1 VSRNPKAL
9 WAFLMALAAL
19 VVLGGGLAA
28 AHYSGAVGLYEAIP
42 AVPIGFLLA
51 FVSVRMARRA
61 RLEHDRSLGRI
72 GGRGLA
78 SAARILGGFALLLA
92 ITAALALGVF
102 AVLTLASR

>member
-1 VSRNPKAL
+1 VSQNPKAL

-51 FVSVRMARRA
+51 FFSVRMARRA

>member
-1 VSRNPKAL
+1 MSRNPKAV
-9 WAFLMALAAL
+9 WAFLLALAAL
-19 VVLGGGLAA
+19 AVLGGGLAA
-28 AHYSGAVGLYEAIP
+28 AHYFGAVGLYQAIP

-51 FVSVRMARRA
+51 FFSFRMARRA

-78 SAARILGGFALLLA
+78 TAARILGGFALLLA
-92 ITAALALGVF
+92 ITGALAFGVF

>member
-51 FVSVRMARRA
+51 FFSVRMARRA

-78 SAARILGGFALLLA
+78 SAARMLGGFALLLA